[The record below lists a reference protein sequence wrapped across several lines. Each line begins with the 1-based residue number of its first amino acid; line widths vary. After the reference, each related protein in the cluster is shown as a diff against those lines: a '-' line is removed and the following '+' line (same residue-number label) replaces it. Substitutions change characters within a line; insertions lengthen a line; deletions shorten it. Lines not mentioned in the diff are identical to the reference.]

1 MFLLEIKLIYT
12 ILDASCLIGIS
23 TNLRKQQSDD
33 KGIGQLNGYIVV
45 EFFTLWIILLS
56 FTYWQ
61 SFTIFMLSMSRENKN
76 WFMVIEDI
84 VLAPSWLLIK
94 TRRKDLV
101 KTVKVWMYRRFPAP
115 KTSWNLLRYVSRW
128 ERTAFNYNPKEIN
141 IRKQS
146 LESKNQ
152 LVKFVFW
159 TTLFFI
165 LVSSTL
171 QKQCYNPNF
180 RPRKHQKGQFRRNAQ
195 VMYWLNFA
203 FNIKFW
209 TWTRQRL
216 YLESY
221 YVP

>member
-101 KTVKVWMYRRFPAP
+101 KTVKVWIYRRFLAP
-115 KTSWNLLRYVSRW
+115 KTLWNLLRYSSRW
-128 ERTAFNYNPKEIN
+128 ERTVYNYNPKGN
-141 IRKQS
+141 
-146 LESKNQ
+146 
-152 LVKFVFW
+152 
-159 TTLFFI
+159 
-165 LVSSTL
+165 
-171 QKQCYNPNF
+171 
-180 RPRKHQKGQFRRNAQ
+180 
-195 VMYWLNFA
+195 
-203 FNIKFW
+203 
-209 TWTRQRL
+209 
-216 YLESY
+216 
-221 YVP
+221 

>member
-33 KGIGQLNGYIVV
+33 KGIGQLKGYIVV

-141 IRKQS
+141 IRKQI
-146 LESKNQ
+146 LQSKNQ
-152 LVKFVFW
+152 MMKFVCWKYEWKLGVTWEDVIFELYMLVRESAKLW
-159 TTLFFI
+159 ASSMMTTLFFR
-165 LVSSTL
+165 L
-171 QKQCYNPNF
+171 
-180 RPRKHQKGQFRRNAQ
+180 RPSDSLADFSNKD
-195 VMYWLNFA
+195 W
-203 FNIKFW
+203 
-209 TWTRQRL
+209 
-216 YLESY
+216 
-221 YVP
+221 